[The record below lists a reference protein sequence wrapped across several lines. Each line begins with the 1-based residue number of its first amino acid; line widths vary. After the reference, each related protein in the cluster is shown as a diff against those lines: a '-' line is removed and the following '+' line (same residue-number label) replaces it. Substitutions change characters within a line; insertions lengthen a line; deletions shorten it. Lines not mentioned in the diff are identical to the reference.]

1 MSVFV
6 QFPRLSDALRSRSNA
21 RSPNKSLDISLGF
34 LSVSFASMQ
43 FSVCAEGKVL
53 GKVKAAT
60 DAAAL

>member
-1 MSVFV
+1 
-6 QFPRLSDALRSRSNA
+6 LRSRSNA